1 MLLAVLDVAAAGVWV
16 NDPHN
21 GYAQISY
28 THQQSDTLFLEDGRA
43 APQTELLH
51 EISPLF
57 SRGRYSGNEA
67 SVYLEYGVL
76 PHLELVA
83 SLPYR
88 ALRNRWTFSGGPLE
102 DILHEN
108 SGFGDV
114 SAGLRAGDVGGGY
127 AFSGYV
133 IGRAPLYDNSPE
145 VLRMEAGNADLW
157 DDRVPLGQGT
167 MELDLGLSGGLGTS
181 RFWALAE
188 AGLRVRD
195 RQYSSALP
203 SRLQLGMR
211 PVERLA
217 LWTGIDGTLPL
228 TNGKAPD
235 TFTVAYGKGPLV
247 VDRQSFLTPSLG
259 LAVDLV
265 GLSGVT
271 FTAGRTLAGSRFPR
285 LTTLTFGLYSRLRM
299 PWADR

>member
-1 MLLAVLDVAAAGVWV
+1 
-16 NDPHN
+16 
-21 GYAQISY
+21 
-28 THQQSDTLFLEDGRA
+28 
-43 APQTELLH
+43 
-51 EISPLF
+51 
-57 SRGRYSGNEA
+57 
-67 SVYLEYGVL
+67 
-76 PHLELVA
+76 
-83 SLPYR
+83 
-88 ALRNRWTFSGGPLE
+88 
-102 DILHEN
+102 
-108 SGFGDV
+108 
-114 SAGLRAGDVGGGY
+114 
-127 AFSGYV
+127 
-133 IGRAPLYDNSPE
+133 
-145 VLRMEAGNADLW
+145 MEAGNADLW